1 MLSTAD
7 VFLVFVLIILSAIC
21 SGLNIA
27 LMSLDL
33 NELRRKAK
41 LDSRRA
47 RRVLP
52 LRENAHLTLAGIL
65 LCNVAFAS
73 GAAVVLGDNFNG
85 FVAVALSSLL
95 LVVFAELF
103 PQAFFTKRAL
113 TTCSALA
120 PLMRL
125 FIFVTYP
132 VSKPLQLALD
142 RIFGE
147 TNGSRLHTRRELG
160 LMINEHLGEEASE
173 LDEDE
178 VEIIRG
184 ALQLSE
190 KQVSEIMTPAK
201 NTYWLTL
208 DTELDSAKIDE
219 IKQASYSRIPI
230 FNPDLTKCHGIL
242 LMKEMVDIDFDGK
255 SYKVR
260 DFKLHKTKLVGSR
273 TALDT
278 MFRKFISAKTHLIP
292 VEKNDKII
300 GIVTIE
306 DLVEEII
313 GHEIVD
319 ESDHAAARA

>member
-1 MLSTAD
+1 
-7 VFLVFVLIILSAIC
+7 
-21 SGLNIA
+21 
-27 LMSLDL
+27 MSLDL
-33 NELRRKAK
+33 SELRRKAK
-41 LDSRRA
+41 LGGHRA

-52 LRENAHLTLAGIL
+52 LRESAHLTLAGIL

-73 GAAVVLGDNFNG
+73 GTAVVLGDNFNG
-85 FVAVALSSLL
+85 FVAVAISSIL
-95 LVVFAELF
+95 LVIFAELL
-103 PQAFFTKRAL
+103 PQALFTRRAL
-113 TTCSALA
+113 TICSTFA

-132 VSKPLQLALD
+132 ISKPLQLMLD

-147 TNGSRLHTRRELG
+147 TNSSTLHTRHELG
-160 LMINEHLGEEASE
+160 LMMSEHLSEESSE

-190 KQVSEIMTPAK
+190 KQVGEIMTPIQ
-201 NTYWLTL
+201 NTYWMGK
-208 DTELDSAKIDE
+208 DTVLDSKKIDE
-219 IKQASYSRIPI
+219 IKQASFSRIPI
-230 FNPDLTKCHGIL
+230 FDEDLSKCHGIL
-242 LMKEMVDIDFDGK
+242 LMKEMVDVDFDENN
-255 SYKVR
+255 YKVS
-260 DFKLHKTKLVGSR
+260 DFRLHKTKMVGSR

-278 MFRKFISAKTHLIP
+278 MFRKFIGAETHLIP
-292 VEKNDKII
+292 VEKNDKIV

-313 GHEIVD
+313 GHEIID

>member
-1 MLSTAD
+1 MLSASD
-7 VFLVFVLIILSAIC
+7 AFLVIVLIFFSAIC
-21 SGLNIA
+21 SGLNISI
-27 LMSLDL
+27 MSLDL
-33 NELRRKAK
+33 GELRRKAR
-41 LDSRRA
+41 LGGRRA

-85 FVAVALSSLL
+85 FVAVAISSISLTI
-95 LVVFAELF
+95 FAELL
-103 PQAFFTKRAL
+103 PQALFTRKAL
-113 TTCSALA
+113 TICSTFS

-125 FIFVTYP
+125 FIIATYP
-132 VSKPLQLALD
+132 ISKPLQLALD
-142 RIFGE
+142 RIFGK
-147 TNGSRLHTRRELG
+147 TNGSRLHTRHELG
-160 LMINEHLGEEASE
+160 LMINEHLGEQTSE

-190 KQVSEIMTPAK
+190 KQVSEIMTPLHNA
-201 NTYWLTL
+201 YWLTRDTQL
-208 DTELDSAKIDE
+208 DAEKIDE
-219 IKQASYSRIPI
+219 IKLASFSRIPI
-230 FNPDLTKCHGIL
+230 FNRELTKCHGIL
-242 LMKEMVDIDFDGK
+242 LMKEMIDVDFDDK
-255 SYKVR
+255 TYRVS

-278 MFRKFISAKTHLIP
+278 MFRKFIGAKTHLIP
-292 VEKNDKII
+292 VEKNDKIV